1 MPISQAAK
9 DRISALL
16 TALTGKCLTA
26 KESLK
31 NKGIVGDSVELE
43 AHDLGL
49 TLTELKKFNAKRKFK
64 AAALLVRRL

>member
-16 TALTGKCLTA
+16 TAPTGKYLTA
-26 KESLK
+26 KEALQ

-43 AHDLGL
+43 AQDLGL
-49 TLTELKKFNAKRKFK
+49 TVTELKKF
-64 AAALLVRRL
+64 